1 MRLTYFIFMFKKI
14 RWSNVRSSA
23 KRPAQIREHL
33 LEDSAQKTGN
43 FERKQELYQG
53 DAQKIV
59 GAEKKDDWKLFGT
72 AKSAST

>member
-1 MRLTYFIFMFKKI
+1 MCLVYFIFVKII
-14 RWSNVRSSA
+14 RWWNIHPSA
-23 KRPAQIREHL
+23 KRPEQIREHL